1 MKRTTFVIVFA
12 LFFSVL
18 ANAQLGRRINVDRAL
33 NAVSQGVQS
42 LTITDAQVIEYTNE
56 YMVWMDANNPLCK
69 ITDTDAGKQAV
80 AERLANIVSV
90 IPQEL
95 INRYNLDI
103 QAYYVV
109 DVNAF
114 ATANGAI
121 RMFAGLMELMTD
133 DEILAVVGHE
143 IGHIVN
149 NDSKDAFVRALRVSA
164 LREAAASVGGAVGQL
179 SDSQLGELS
188 EALANSQYSQA
199 QEFEADAYGYE
210 MMKQLGRDPNGMA
223 SALGVLLKLQ
233 EEAGASGN
241 SRFAS
246 LFSSHPDLA
255 KRIETLNAR

>member
-1 MKRTTFVIVFA
+1 MKRITFLIAFA

-56 YMVWMDANNPLCK
+56 YMVWMDANNPLVK
-69 ITDTDAGKQAV
+69 TTDSDAGKQAV

-95 INRYNLDI
+95 IDRYNLDI

-114 ATANGAI
+114 AAANGAI

-143 IGHIVN
+143 IGHIAN

-164 LREAAASVGGAVGQL
+164 LREAAGSVSGTVSRL

-188 EALANSQYSQA
+188 AALANSQYSQA
-199 QEFEADAYGYE
+199 QEFEADAYGFE
-210 MMKQLGRDPNGMA
+210 LLKQLGKDPGAMA

-255 KRIETLNAR
+255 RRIETLNAR